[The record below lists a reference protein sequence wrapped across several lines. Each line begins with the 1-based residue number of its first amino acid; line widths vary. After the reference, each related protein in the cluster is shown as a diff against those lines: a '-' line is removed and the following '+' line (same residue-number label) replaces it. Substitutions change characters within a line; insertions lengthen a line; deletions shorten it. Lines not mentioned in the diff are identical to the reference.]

1 MRLFW
6 FWKARNVK
14 KGGELMGFICN
25 KSWSSYRF
33 YNMYS
38 FRNKVITCSVEWL
51 YDLSGFEVTK
61 TNQSFCLSDSPV
73 SICFTDQ
80 TKFHELPES
89 KGLIP
94 MELFRKAKVCLSVFD
109 KWFHGVEP
117 QVIAA
122 TNVNSKLVGGRLFPN
137 LASVTLLYFAGECKA
152 NTSCVKGGQEVCID
166 YLGTEFICPQ
176 LPSADNGSGPAV
188 GDDVPFDESHVED
201 CGPLQR
207 SHVMVELQKI
217 EVKVGVL
224 VSQLL
229 LLLPLIPRV

>member
-1 MRLFW
+1 MEPPEDGKSQFYLYELKAGRCRQSVDRRLFR

-14 KGGELMGFICN
+14 KGGENILKQG
-25 KSWSSYRF
+25 R
-33 YNMYS
+33 
-38 FRNKVITCSVEWL
+38 L
-51 YDLSGFEVTK
+51 YDLSGFDVTK

-80 TKFHELPES
+80 AKFHELPEN

-94 MELFRKAKVCLSVFD
+94 MELFRFQDYDNSVLLANTNTD
-109 KWFHGVEP
+109 LPVVIHGVEP

-137 LASVTLLYFAGECKA
+137 LASVTLLYFAGECEA

-176 LPSADNGSGPAV
+176 LPSAEVQA
-188 GDDVPFDESHVED
+188 ED
-201 CGPLQR
+201 
-207 SHVMVELQKI
+207 
-217 EVKVGVL
+217 
-224 VSQLL
+224 
-229 LLLPLIPRV
+229 LP